1 MSLVRTR
8 FAPSPTGYM
17 HVGGVRTAIF
27 AWVYARQQ
35 NGDFILRIEDT
46 DKSREVEGSIAH
58 IIESLKWLGI
68 DWSEGP
74 DVGGKYGPYLQ
85 SERLDIYRQWAQ
97 KLIDKNLAYVD
108 PFTPEKV
115 SEFRAQAK
123 DDKKAFLFRDFRPDE
138 VLTPDDWYGKV
149 PLRFK
154 VENPSRTDWKDEVRG
169 ELSAGPEALDDFIL
183 IKADGYPTYNFA
195 HVIDDYL
202 MKITHVMRG
211 EEFISSTPKFIS
223 LHEALKIPIPLFAT
237 MPTILGKD
245 GGKKLSKRDGAK
257 DVLDYR
263 DEGYLPE
270 AMINFLSSLGWN
282 DGTEKE
288 IFTVAE
294 IIESFSLNRIQKK
307 GAHFDNAKLDWLN
320 WQHFEK
326 LLTYDLSAALELV
339 DIKATHD
346 NLSDFAQLAATKSR
360 SPSEFINQMSI
371 FLGSTVFEINDESLN
386 RVDKEL
392 SVDTAK
398 SYLLSSIE
406 ALENIDFTSQVLEET
421 LRADMKKLK
430 AEPRQY
436 LNLIRW
442 SVSNHQVSPNLFAMM
457 ELLGH
462 DESIKRLKASADS

>member
-1 MSLVRTR
+1 M
-8 FAPSPTGYM
+8 
-17 HVGGVRTAIF
+17 
-27 AWVYARQQ
+27 
-35 NGDFILRIEDT
+35 N
-46 DKSREVEGSIAH
+46 
-58 IIESLKWLGI
+58 
-68 DWSEGP
+68 
-74 DVGGKYGPYLQ
+74 
-85 SERLDIYRQWAQ
+85 
-97 KLIDKNLAYVD
+97 
-108 PFTPEKV
+108 
-115 SEFRAQAK
+115 
-123 DDKKAFLFRDFRPDE
+123 
-138 VLTPDDWYGKV
+138 
-149 PLRFK
+149 
-154 VENPSRTDWKDEVRG
+154 
-169 ELSAGPEALDDFIL
+169 
-183 IKADGYPTYNFA
+183 
-195 HVIDDYL
+195 
-202 MKITHVMRG
+202 
-211 EEFISSTPKFIS
+211 
-223 LHEALKIPIPLFAT
+223 
-237 MPTILGKD
+237 
-245 GGKKLSKRDGAK
+245 
-257 DVLDYR
+257 
-263 DEGYLPE
+263 E

-326 LLTYDLSAALELV
+326 LLTYNLSAALELV

-346 NLSDFAQLAATKSR
+346 NLSDFAQLATTKSR